1 MLDRL
6 DDPTPFYPDEQFR
19 SGVERRA
26 RRIRLRRRVLTTSVI
41 SVIVIAGLA
50 VSALAYVVRRDAS
63 IDRIPITM
71 QPSTDGATN
80 LLVVGSNDLPT
91 KGTDHLADEM
101 AILRFE
107 TDGSVRVL
115 SIPRDLWDPQTNRPL
130 IADYLDGPQALVDR
144 VTGLLDIPIDHYVGL
159 DFAGFAALVDEA
171 GGLHIG
177 VDRPL
182 QDDATGIDLE
192 PTPCT
197 TLDGATT
204 LALVR
209 SRTIGAPE
217 GDLGRIELDQ
227 AVMKIAVATLA
238 DSGTDLLTIDHYTS
252 VLADHAVLDSSLS
265 LARLMRLGRALVGAG
280 SAGTSAVT
288 LPVEEMAAPDGSGT
302 VLRLSA
308 GAPAVLQ
315 SFGAAPSNSPPPSAP
330 PASVPDDAGPVHP
343 C

>member
-6 DDPTPFYPDEQFR
+6 DDPTPFYPGDQFR

-26 RRIRLRRRVLTTSVI
+26 RKIRFRRRVLTTSMV

-50 VSALAYVVRRDAS
+50 VSALAYVARRDAALE
-63 IDRIPITM
+63 RIPIAT

-91 KGTDHLADEM
+91 TGTDHLADEV

-107 TDGSVRVL
+107 TDGSVRIL

-144 VTGLLDIPIDHYVGL
+144 VTGLLGIPVDHYVGL
-159 DFAGFAALVDEA
+159 DFAGFEALVDEA
-171 GGLHIG
+171 GGLHVGI
-177 VDRPL
+177 DEPL

-192 PTPCT
+192 PTACT

-209 SRTIGAPE
+209 SRTIGAPT

-227 AVMKIAVATLA
+227 AIMKIAVASIA
-238 DSGTDLLTIDHYTS
+238 DSNTDLLTIDGYTRT
-252 VLADHAVLDSSLS
+252 LADHAVVDSGLS
-265 LARLMRLGRALVGAG
+265 LTRLMRLGRALVGAG
-280 SAGTSAVT
+280 SAGTSTVT
-288 LPVEEMAAPDGSGT
+288 LPVEEMAAPDGGGS
-302 VLRLSA
+302 VLRTNST
-308 GAPAVLQ
+308 APAVLQ
-315 SFGAAPSNSPPPSAP
+315 TFGAAAANSPPPSGPAP
-330 PASVPDDAGPVHP
+330 SVPDAAGPIHP

>member
-6 DDPTPFYPDEQFR
+6 DDPTPFVPDEQFR
-19 SGVERRA
+19 SGVDRRA
-26 RRIRLRRRVLTTSVI
+26 RKLKFRRRMLTTSLV
-41 SVIVIAGLA
+41 SVVLIAGLA
-50 VSALAYVVRRDAS
+50 VGALAYVVRRDAA
-63 IDRIPITM
+63 IERIPITM

-91 KGTDHLADEM
+91 KGADHLADEV

-107 TDGSVRVL
+107 KDGTVRIL
-115 SIPRDLWDPQTNRPL
+115 SIPRDLWDPQQNRPL

-144 VTGLLDIPIDHYVGL
+144 VTGMLGVPVDHYVGL
-159 DFAGFAALVDEA
+159 DFAGFAELVDTA

-177 VDRPL
+177 IDQPL
-182 QDDATGIDLE
+182 RDDATGLDLE

-209 SRTIGAPE
+209 SRSIGEPA

-227 AVMKIAVATLA
+227 AIMKIAVGSLA
-238 DSGTDLLTIDHYTS
+238 DSGTDLLTIDSYTQ
-252 VLADHAVLDSSLS
+252 VLADHAVVDSGLS
-265 LARLMRLGRALVGAG
+265 LTRLMRLGRALVGAG
-280 SAGTSAVT
+280 SAGTSAET
-288 LPVEEMAAPDGSGT
+288 LPVEETVAPDGGA
-302 VLRLSA
+302 VLRLNSA
-308 GAPAVLQ
+308 APAVLQ
-315 SFGAAPSNSPPPSAP
+315 SFGATASNPTPPPAPSSPPA
-330 PASVPDDAGPVHP
+330 AGGPIHS

>member
-1 MLDRL
+1 MLERL
-6 DDPTPFYPDEQFR
+6 DDPTPFVPDESFR
-19 SGVERRA
+19 ASVDRRA
-26 RRIRLRRRVLTTSVI
+26 RRLRLQRRLVITSLA

-50 VSALAYVVRRDAS
+50 VSALAYVARRDAA
-63 IDRIPITM
+63 IDRLPITM

-91 KGTDHLADEM
+91 TGTDHLADEV

-107 TDGSVRVL
+107 KDGTVRIL
-115 SIPRDLWDPQTNRPL
+115 SIPRDLWDPQQSRPL

-144 VTGLLDIPIDHYVGL
+144 VTGLLGVPVDHYVGL
-159 DFAGFAALVDEA
+159 DFAGFAELVDTA

-177 VDRPL
+177 IDQPL
-182 QDDATGIDLE
+182 RDDATGLDLE

-209 SRTIGAPE
+209 SRSIGEPA

-227 AVMKIAVATLA
+227 AIMKIAIGSLA
-238 DSGTDLLTIDHYTS
+238 DSGTDLLTIDSYTQ
-252 VLADHAVLDSSLS
+252 VLADHAVVDSGLS
-265 LARLMRLGRALVGAG
+265 LTRLMRLGRALVGAG
-280 SAGTSAVT
+280 SAGTSAET
-288 LPVEEMAAPDGSGT
+288 LPVEEAVAPDGVA
-302 VLRLSA
+302 VLRLNSA
-308 GAPAVLQ
+308 APAVLQ
-315 SFGAAPSNSPPPSAP
+315 SFGATGSTPAPPPSVPVP
-330 PASVPDDAGPVHP
+330 PADAGPIHS